1 MMSCTDVAGLLEPFV
16 DSELTPATLLDVAR
30 HAGHCASCEAQVA
43 DLLAVR
49 EAVVAGSERAIAGLD
64 LSAVWPHVAREMER
78 IDAQTAWR
86 ARSEGRRVSRRLVV
100 WGSVAAIAA
109 GAMLMM
115 RGPLLPT
122 GAPVAG
128 DGAPAAPTRV
138 AKRLPNSVY
147 IDRLAGKDIALRREP
162 KSGTTMIW
170 VHHEVQNR

>member
-30 HAGHCASCEAQVA
+30 HAGHCRSCEAQVA
-43 DLLAVR
+43 DLLGVR
-49 EAVVAGSERAIAGLD
+49 EALVTGSERAVAGLD
-64 LSAVWPHVAREMER
+64 LSGVWPHVAREMDR
-78 IDAQTAWR
+78 VDAQAAWR

-115 RGPLLPT
+115 RGPFLTT
-122 GAPVAG
+122 GPVAG